1 MAQLSGD
8 TSACARAKD
17 GQSFPAYK
25 FHEGRATALRQVVR
39 QLRTPGDEVA
49 GVVDKAAAR
58 WQEEVDRCSS
68 RGRDWQAYA
77 AGGLDAIRSLE
88 SWTAAADIPRDP
100 TLR

>member
-1 MAQLSGD
+1 MAQLAGD

-25 FHEGRATALRQVVR
+25 FHEGRVTALGQLVR
-39 QLRTPGDEVA
+39 QLRTPGEEVA
-49 GVVDKAAAR
+49 GVVAEAAAR
-58 WQEEVDRCSS
+58 WQQEVDRCSS

-88 SWTAAADIPRDP
+88 SWTAAADTSRDP
-100 TLR
+100 TVR